1 MSNIFYK
8 AMAYS
13 VIIPIYNEVRTLPKL
28 IKQLQSIKFATEIII
43 IDDGSDD
50 GSEKIL
56 ENFKSKS
63 LSVLKTKPTLAK
75 VHQ

>member
-1 MSNIFYK
+1 
-8 AMAYS
+8 MAYS

-28 IKQLQSIKFATEIII
+28 IKQLQSIKYSTEIII

-56 ENFKSKS
+56 ENFKK
-63 LSVLKTKPTLAK
+63 K
-75 VHQ
+75 VFGF